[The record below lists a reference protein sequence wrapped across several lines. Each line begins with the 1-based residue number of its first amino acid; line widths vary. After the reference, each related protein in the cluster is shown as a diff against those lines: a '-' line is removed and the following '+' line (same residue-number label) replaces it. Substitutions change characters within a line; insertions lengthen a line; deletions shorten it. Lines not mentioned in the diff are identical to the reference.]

1 MIIDST
7 KKKII
12 NVINSR
18 ECEDVTNEL
27 NKYPN
32 IEFASRDGSWSY
44 NKAINDSKTTI
55 KQITDRFH
63 LLKNMADK
71 CCDITSSIITGRIAV
86 TPKES
91 NITDLAE
98 YLLLDRHDRILLVKE
113 KHKSGLNYVEI
124 ASKYNI
130 GVATVRNY
138 VEMKEAD
145 IPPHATNSRGRDH
158 NKAIEKTI
166 ERAKKVKE
174 LYDSGKSI
182 NEIRKI
188 TNFSMTCIKR
198 YIQPEFDPCN
208 AHYGQKK
215 EGILPTYK
223 DEIMK
228 LYLSGKSS
236 IDIAKY
242 IKKEKGH
249 KITPDSV
256 RGFILKEKRINKDLD
271 ISLLY
276 SDIIDAK
283 TIKKLFYFDNEK
295 ENIIPQFQL
304 DEIIEKYPIIG
315 SILKIYSSFKSLILG
330 KDSTKLD
337 EWISNAKEANIDSIN
352 SYIEVLSKEKNAV
365 INAIDMAN
373 NNGIA
378 EGKVNLIKLIKR
390 VMFGR
395 CKFDTLKTKVLLHEF
410 KFEIV

>member
-1 MIIDST
+1 
-7 KKKII
+7 
-12 NVINSR
+12 
-18 ECEDVTNEL
+18 
-27 NKYPN
+27 
-32 IEFASRDGSWSY
+32 
-44 NKAINDSKTTI
+44 
-55 KQITDRFH
+55 
-63 LLKNMADK
+63 MADK

-91 NITDLAE
+91 NMTDLAE
-98 YLLLDRHDRILLVKE
+98 YLLLDRHDRILLVRE
-113 KHKSGLNYVEI
+113 KHNNGLNYIEI

-130 GVATVRNY
+130 GISTVRDY
-138 VEMKEAD
+138 VKMKEND
-145 IPPHATNSRGRDH
+145 IPSHSTHSRGRDH
-158 NKAIEKTI
+158 TKAIEKTI

-182 NEIRKI
+182 NEISKT
-188 TNFSMTCIKR
+188 TNFSRTCIKK
-198 YIQPEFDPCN
+198 YIQPDFDPCN

-215 EGILPTYK
+215 EGILPVYR

-236 IDIAKY
+236 VDIAKY
-242 IKKEKGH
+242 IKKKGH
-249 KITPDSV
+249 KITPDAV

-271 ISLLY
+271 ISLLC

-283 TIKKLFYFDNEK
+283 TIKKLFYFDNKK

-304 DEIIEKYPIIG
+304 DEIIEKYPIVG
-315 SILKIYSSFKSLILG
+315 SILKINSSFKNLILG

-337 EWISNAKEANIDSIN
+337 EWISNAKKANIDSIN
-352 SYIEVLSKEKNAV
+352 SFIEVLSKEKDAV
-365 INAIDMAN
+365 INAIDMNN

-395 CKFDTLKTKVLLHEF
+395 CKFDTLKTKILLHEF
-410 KFEIV
+410 DFEIV